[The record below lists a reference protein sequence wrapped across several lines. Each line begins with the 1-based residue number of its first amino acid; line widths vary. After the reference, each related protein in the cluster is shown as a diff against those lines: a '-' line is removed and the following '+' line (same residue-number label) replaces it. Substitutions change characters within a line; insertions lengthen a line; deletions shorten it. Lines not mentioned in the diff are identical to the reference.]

1 MSNVVFNKFTTEYEC
16 KFSHQSDGKIKHKN
30 IVAPVTVN
38 RDLSVLQVPGLCQNA
53 IFVCGLKIVILLSL
67 HK

>member
-1 MSNVVFNKFTTEYEC
+1 MLFLINLPPSMNANFHISQTAKLN
-16 KFSHQSDGKIKHKN
+16 KN

-38 RDLSVLQVPGLCQNA
+38 KDLSVLQVPGLCQNA